1 MAIRMNRISFIGTSG
16 SGKTMFAG
24 KLSEILRIPH
34 VELDSLRWEAN
45 WTPVHKDI
53 FRSRVCE
60 AISSDRWVVD
70 GNYGKEARD
79 LIWERVDTVFWLNYS
94 LPVILYRV
102 VRRTLRLIISGEE
115 SCNGNRESLRHAVS
129 RDSIILWALQTYKRR
144 RREYP
149 SLLEVLEQRG
159 TRTIKL
165 HSPKDAD
172 RWLTQVASA
181 GD

>member
-1 MAIRMNRISFIGTSG
+1 MTIRMNRISVIGTSG
-16 SGKTMFAG
+16 SGKTTFAG
-24 KLSEILRIPH
+24 KLSEVLRIPH
-34 VELDSLRWEAN
+34 VELDSLKWEAN
-45 WTPVHKDI
+45 WTPVPRDI
-53 FRSRVCE
+53 FRSRVRE

-79 LIWERVDTVFWLNYS
+79 LIWERVDTVVWLNYS
-94 LPVILYRV
+94 LPVILYRI
-102 VRRTLRLIISGEE
+102 VRRTLRLIICGEE
-115 SCNGNRESLRHAVS
+115 RCNGNRESFRHAVS

-149 SLLEVLEQRG
+149 SLLVGLEQRG
-159 TRTIKL
+159 AQTIKW

-181 GD
+181 